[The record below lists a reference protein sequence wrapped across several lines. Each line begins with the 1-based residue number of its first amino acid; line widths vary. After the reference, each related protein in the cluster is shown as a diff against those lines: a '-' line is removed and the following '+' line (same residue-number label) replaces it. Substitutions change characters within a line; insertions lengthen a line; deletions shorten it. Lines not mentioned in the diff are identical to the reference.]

1 MTRIN
6 LIAKTTDKSLSD
18 VFFNPEALQSKKFHL
33 IAPSYAW
40 EVEKEVLSLPEELFV
55 SILVE
60 NYLKN
65 CLKEEKDKLTG
76 KDLAGNS
83 LYYLRFMLYQ
93 DTPTSKPYIYGYLR
107 EIDNISYES
116 HKNFLKLCK
125 LDKIPVE
132 VNFATYGLY
141 IFVDKDAV
149 ISETIYSKD
158 VKIMD

>member
-1 MTRIN
+1 MARIN
-6 LIAKTTDKSLSD
+6 LIAKPTDKSLST

-33 IAPSYAW
+33 IVPSYVW
-40 EVEKEVLSLPEELFV
+40 EVEKEVIFLTEELFV

-65 CLKEEKDKLTG
+65 CLKEEKDKLCK

-93 DTPTSKPYIYGYLR
+93 DTPNSKPYIYGYLR

-116 HKNFLKLCK
+116 HKNFLKLCNS
-125 LDKIPVE
+125 DKIAVE

-149 ISETIYSKD
+149 ISGTVYSKNI
-158 VKIMD
+158 KIVD